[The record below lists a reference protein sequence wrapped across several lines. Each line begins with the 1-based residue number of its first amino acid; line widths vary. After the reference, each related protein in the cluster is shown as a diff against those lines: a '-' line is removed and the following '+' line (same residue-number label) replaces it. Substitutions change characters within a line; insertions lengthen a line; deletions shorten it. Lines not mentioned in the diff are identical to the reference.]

1 MEQMAPL
8 VALSRSTRLH
18 RLTDRRPSVVDPMV
32 AAAREQGKI
41 WELSPPSWSMDDIP
55 GPNITDK
62 ETVVSLAQMSADA
75 YVEEP
80 NTSGW
85 EDVQNGFN
93 SSTDFG
99 WESDG
104 IRGHVFA
111 DEKNSTIII
120 SMKGTSVAVFDGA
133 ETTTNDKENDNL
145 FFSCCC
151 GQQGAFTHRKVCDC
165 ASGTYTCN
173 NTCVTS
179 ALRQENRYYA
189 AARHLYANVTELY
202 PESNVWLT
210 GHSLG
215 GSISSFLGMTY
226 GVPTVTFEAPPDALA
241 ARRLG
246 LPVPPGSNADLPQ
259 TRENTGSYH
268 FGHTADPIYLG
279 TCTGATSP
287 CSFAG
292 FAMESACHTGL
303 ECVYDVV
310 ADKGWRVGLGT
321 HSIRNVIRDVLKPYD
336 TVPECVSTPDCY
348 DCPLWKYYESNSS
361 ETTTSSSSSSTRTRT
376 RTETCKTPGWWGC
389 LDQSTTTSG
398 TTSEGFTTT
407 TTSTCKTPG
416 WFGCKDESTITSA
429 GSTGPVP
436 TTVSSITSSTSGC
449 RSPGWWGGCH
459 DPTATAFGLSTTSG
473 SECGTLGWWG
483 CKDEQMVSSAH
494 RITSPPPMPTITPLP
509 TTAGESA
516 SRKLFGFDMC

>member
-1 MEQMAPL
+1 MEQMGPL
-8 VALSRSTRLH
+8 LIKSRSTTIQRLA
-18 RLTDRRPSVVDPMV
+18 DRRPSVVDPMI
-32 AAAREQGKI
+32 AAARERGEI
-41 WELSPPSWSMDDIP
+41 YILSPYAWTTDDIA

-62 ETVVSLAQMSADA
+62 ETVLALAQMSADA

-93 SSTDFG
+93 SSADFG
-99 WESDG
+99 WEGDG
-104 IRGHVFA
+104 LRGHVFA
-111 DEKNSTIII
+111 DENNSTIII
-120 SMKGTSVAVFDGA
+120 SIKGTSVAVFDGA

-165 ASGTYTCN
+165 ASGTYSCN
-173 NTCVTS
+173 NTCVAS
-179 ALRQENRYYA
+179 ALTKENRYYA

-202 PESNVWLT
+202 PQSNVWLT

-241 ARRLG
+241 AGRLS
-246 LPVPPGSNADLPQ
+246 LPAPPGSHPDLPQ
-259 TRENTGSYH
+259 TRQNTGAYH
-268 FGHTADPIYLG
+268 FGHTADPIFLG

-321 HSIRNVIRDVLKPYD
+321 HSIKNVIRDVLKTYD
-336 TVPECVSTPDCY
+336 TVPKCVSTPECF
-348 DCPLWKYYESNSS
+348 DCPLWKYFESNSS
-361 ETTTSSSSSSTRTRT
+361 ETTTSSTPTSTKSRT
-376 RTETCKTPGWWGC
+376 RTETCRTPGWWGC
-389 LDQSTTTSG
+389 LDETTTFR
-398 TTSEGFTTT
+398 TTSSLGTTT
-407 TTSTCKTPG
+407 TTSTCRTPG
-416 WFGCKDESTITSA
+416 WFGCKDETTTTAS
-429 GSTGPVP
+429 GSHGTTAFVP
-436 TTVSSITSSTSGC
+436 TATATTSTTICHSPGWFGGCNDQTTTIVETTSTSSQNCKT
-449 RSPGWWGGCH
+449 PGWWGCQDEDAGRH
-459 DPTATAFGLSTTSG
+459 EITPPPTP
-473 SECGTLGWWG
+473 
-483 CKDEQMVSSAH
+483 D
-494 RITSPPPMPTITPLP
+494 TSPGRT
-509 TTAGESA
+509 
-516 SRKLFGFDMC
+516 